1 MTKHNWI
8 GILQPKDAS
17 KPAQPGGCGQCHPGL
32 GAFPTIG
39 KPTEADFNNIDC
51 LICHAPNYR
60 RVVAKVGDQLRFVPA
75 PGVDV
80 VKAAQSVQKST
91 SEMCLRCHAGT
102 GGTGGALNQKHG
114 VTPTKDSDIHM
125 ARGMECQA
133 CHTVKAHKTAGG
145 SDLKVQELLDIK
157 IDCSNCHT
165 AAPHKG
171 AQGPALNDHTRR
183 IACQTCHIPAIA
195 RDPKQP
201 TITERDWTKSVYN
214 QGIGLYDPSHQI
226 ANNVKPVYRWW
237 NRFMKTVPEPVGSIG
252 DSTAKIFPWK
262 KTDYIVIADA
272 ESGNPV
278 YIKIGV
284 YFITGDVAAAAQKGA
299 EDAKQPYSGKWKPLG
314 ETLYFSLNHQVAP
327 KSGALQCN
335 ACHNPSGVLDFK
347 ALGYSDEQIQKLIKS
362 Y

>member
-1 MTKHNWI
+1 MAKHNWI
-8 GILQPKDAS
+8 GILQSKDAS

-39 KPTEADFNNIDC
+39 EPTEADFNNIDC

-60 RVVAKVGDQLRFVPA
+60 RAVAKVGDQLRFVPA

-80 VKAAQSVQKST
+80 LKVAQGVQKPT
-91 SEMCLRCHAGT
+91 SEMCLRCHAGA
-102 GGTGGALNQKHG
+102 GGGINHKHG
-114 VTPTKDSDIHM
+114 VTPTKDTDIHM
-125 ARGMECQA
+125 AKGMECQA
-133 CHTVKAHKTAGG
+133 CHKVKAHKIAGG
-145 SDLKVQELLDIK
+145 SDLKAQELLDVK
-157 IDCSNCHT
+157 IECSNCHT

-171 AQGPALNDHTRR
+171 MQGSTLNDHTRR

-201 TITERDWTKSVYN
+201 TVTERDWTKPVYN
-214 QGIGLYDPSHQI
+214 EGLGLYVPT
-226 ANNVKPVYRWW
+226 NKMGGNLKPIYRWW
-237 NRFMKTVPEPVGSIG
+237 NHSMKTVPEPVGSIG

-262 KTDYIVIADA
+262 KPNYILISDT
-272 ESGNPV
+272 ESAKAV
-278 YIKIGV
+278 YIKAGV
-284 YFITGDVAAAAQKGA
+284 YSITGDPAAAAQKGA
-299 EDAKQPYSGKWKPLG
+299 GDAKQSYSGKWKPVG
-314 ETLYFSLNHQVAP
+314 ETPYFSLNHQVAP

-347 ALGYSDEQIQKLIKS
+347 SLGYPDEQIQKLMKI